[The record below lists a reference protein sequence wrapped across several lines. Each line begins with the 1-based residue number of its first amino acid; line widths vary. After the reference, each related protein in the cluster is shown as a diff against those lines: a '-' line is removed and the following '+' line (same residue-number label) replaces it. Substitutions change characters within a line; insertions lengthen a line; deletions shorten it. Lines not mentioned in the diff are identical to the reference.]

1 MANYYTE
8 DFLMHHGIL
17 GQRWGVRRY
26 QNLDGTLTPLGKAG
40 TWDKKTES
48 SGSTYDSIKA
58 DAVAANGG
66 GFMAWAYSKNRNMNC
81 ELCAVDYEMRRRG
94 YDTTA
99 STWDLYGTYK
109 KSVANAYSQTLVPER
124 KFALHDPGASSSA
137 RYDTIDKFN
146 TQWYDGM
153 FDHYVR
159 NVSDVFPG
167 ATVCS
172 EYGDV
177 NKRAKSISRD
187 ESNEFMDDLAKQGDG
202 ARGMVIVYW
211 ANSTSGH
218 AMSYEVVGDQA
229 YLIDGQTGSVF
240 TTNEDAYEHRL
251 GSTSYISAY
260 RLDQLPVNDEELKE
274 KGLITDSDKAQIYWA
289 NQSLAKQMQIDKI
302 EKTAEDARKHG
313 RHEYSLAEQG
323 YAFVSKTLNNVSSTV
338 SDIGSSISNTLNS
351 GANFVTN
358 LFK

>member
-1 MANYYTE
+1 MSSYYTE

-17 GQRWGVRRY
+17 GQQWGVRRY
-26 QNLDGTLTPLGKAG
+26 QNLDGTLTSLGKSG
-40 TWDKKTES
+40 TWDQKTES

-66 GFMAWAYSKNRNMNC
+66 GIMAWGYSKNRNMNC

-99 STWDLYGTYK
+99 SPFDAEGVFNNA
-109 KSVANAYSQTLVPER
+109 KSSGFSSVWAPMREA
-124 KFALHDPGASSSA
+124 ALHDPGASSSA
-137 RYDTIDKFN
+137 RDDALTAYANQIADS
-146 TQWYDGM
+146 YYE
-153 FDHYVR
+153 HYVR

-167 ATVCS
+167 ATICS
-172 EYGDV
+172 EYGDPSNRSSSV
-177 NKRAKSISRD
+177 SQDDSNK
-187 ESNEFMDDLAKQGDG
+187 FMNDLAQQGDG

-211 ANSTSGH
+211 AQSTSGH
-218 AMSYEVVGDQA
+218 AMAYEVVGDQT
-229 YLIDGQTGSVF
+229 YLIDAQTGKVC
-240 TTNEDAYEHRL
+240 TTNDEAYQSRL
-251 GSTSYISAY
+251 GSASYISAY
-260 RLDQLPVNDEELKE
+260 RLDQLPVNDDELNK
-274 KGLITDSDKAQIYWA
+274 KGIITDSDKAQLYWD

-323 YAFVSKTLNNVSSTV
+323 YAFVSKTLNNVSNTV
-338 SDIGSSISNTLNS
+338 SDIGSSISNTLNT